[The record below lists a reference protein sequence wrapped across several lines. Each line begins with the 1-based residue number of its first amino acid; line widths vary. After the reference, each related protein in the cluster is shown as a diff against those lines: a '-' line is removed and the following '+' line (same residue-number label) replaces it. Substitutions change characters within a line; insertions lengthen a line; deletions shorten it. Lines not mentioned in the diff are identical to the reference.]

1 MGWSLLPNEL
11 PPFKIYW
18 APPTIISQL
27 VLFLWQPIKIDP
39 LGHVRV
45 VAALQ
50 NFVQKCN
57 PAILSQKLIR
67 LQAQIPFL
75 RRQEFALNSES
86 HTFRKTNFKCNGFAL
101 KEGCHNKCN
110 TVSSGKQQVMEKIVG
125 HGYAAGFPDN
135 TGEQLFK
142 SKPQSICSIS
152 DFTLLSITGR
162 YVLYSVTSVTRLDG
176 SFLSV
181 SRIQHCYYITTYII
195 PSQFRI
201 D

>member
-1 MGWSLLPNEL
+1 M
-11 PPFKIYW
+11 
-18 APPTIISQL
+18 
-27 VLFLWQPIKIDP
+27 VLFLWQTIEIDP

-50 NFVQKCN
+50 NFVQNCN

-86 HTFRKTNFKCNGFAL
+86 HTFRKTNFKYKGFAL

-125 HGYAAGFPDN
+125 HGYAAGFRDN

-152 DFTLLSITGR
+152 DFTLLSTTGR
-162 YVLYSVTSVTRLDG
+162 YVLYCVTSVTRLDG
-176 SFLSV
+176 NFLSV
-181 SRIQHCYYITTYII
+181 SRNHHFCHVIIYII
-195 PSQFRI
+195 SISIQ